1 MTDVPPEILGLRV
14 KVIRS
19 TRRTAALH
27 IIGNELHVRIPERL
41 GDERVAGI
49 LQQKRPW
56 IRAKAAEWQAVPPRR
71 PRAPVSGELANSL
84 PYLGRNY
91 RLKVREG
98 ITSGRP
104 PVRGISH
111 GNGASRGAEGAAA
124 AENPAVPTTMVSLQG
139 VGTPAG
145 KDQPPCPTD
154 RGDANGRQCSQ
165 LQIALGILQHDR
177 ASGVQLDHH
186 QGAPCHC
193 QLRGDP

>member
-91 RLKVREG
+91 RLKVLEG
-98 ITSGRP
+98 HHKWASACPGD
-104 PVRGISH
+104 ISRQRCVQ
-111 GNGASRGAEGAAA
+111 GSRGCSGSRESGSTYDNGIAPGRWNACGER
-124 AENPAVPTTMVSLQG
+124 PTAM
-139 VGTPAG
+139 P
-145 KDQPPCPTD
+145 D
-154 RGDANGRQCSQ
+154 R
-165 LQIALGILQHDR
+165 
-177 ASGVQLDHH
+177 SG
-186 QGAPCHC
+186 
-193 QLRGDP
+193 